1 MKTKKQ
7 IAEQQQIA
15 EIAPVKICG
24 FRQNV
29 FRRDSVGCARIPTN
43 PSKTQEKYTSLERK
57 MFNNGYCE
65 ALVEKDY
72 PINSESVSSLAE
84 GADYRN
90 DPAQAI
96 AQAPKRVNLGD
107 VTEAQAFLNN
117 PQYAA
122 SLFADV
128 KAKLNAYYSSIT
140 KENEKSK
147 ENEQGV
153 EQ

>member
-1 MKTKKQ
+1 M
-7 IAEQQQIA
+7 I
-15 EIAPVKICG
+15 
-24 FRQNV
+24 
-29 FRRDSVGCARIPTN
+29 
-43 PSKTQEKYTSLERK
+43 
-57 MFNNGYCE
+57 
-65 ALVEKDY
+65 VEKDY

-147 ENEQGV
+147 ETDQGV